1 MASRISFL
9 QREQIM
15 ILYDHLPL
23 DEEILKALREL
34 SINYVFQ
41 PIFQADGKTIYA
53 WEALMRP
60 TDTTVTELIDE
71 YEKNG
76 KLHVLEVA
84 TFFGAMQAY
93 FLRGYPELV
102 SINSFPSDCMKDEE
116 ADAFLEYFGEE
127 IRGRMIIENLEYPY
141 FSLEHWKEKSRSVR
155 VMDNLLSVDDF
166 GSGIN
171 NLELVN
177 IMSPHIVK
185 LDRELISGID
195 HIKEKQDNVCKLV
208 LEFHSRGMLV
218 VAEGVEEKAEFDY
231 LVGLGVDLYQGY
243 YLARPA

>member
-1 MASRISFL
+1 
-9 QREQIM
+9 M
-15 ILYDHLPL
+15 IYYDHLPL
-23 DEEILKALREL
+23 DKDILKALREL

-41 PIFQADGKTIYA
+41 PIFQADGETVFS

-60 TDTTVTELIDE
+60 TDMTVTELI
-71 YEKNG
+71 EKYSKED

-93 FLRGYPELV
+93 FLRGYQERV
-102 SINSFPSDCMKDEE
+102 SINSFPSDCMRSEE

-141 FSLEHWKEKSRSVR
+141 FSRENWEEKDKSVR
-155 VMDNLLSVDDF
+155 FMDNLMSVDDY

-171 NLELVN
+171 DLEMVA
-177 IMSPHIVK
+177 IMNPDIVK
-185 LDRELISGID
+185 LDRALISGID
-195 HIKEKQDNVCKLV
+195 HIKEKQETVKQCV
-208 LEFHSRGMLV
+208 LDFHSQGILV
-218 VAEGVEEKAEFDY
+218 VAEGVEEKEEFDF